1 MLAAT
6 KWERVQADAAERQ
19 PTHPHQKDRP
29 EHGFSPKAQPEM
41 RTHMRFSDR
50 GALVDATPERL
61 FGDSPAMIAL
71 MHGVEHAIS
80 VLVRCT
86 CQH

>member
-1 MLAAT
+1 VAP
-6 KWERVQADAAERQ
+6 Q
-19 PTHPHQKDRP
+19 
-29 EHGFSPKAQPEM
+29 M

-80 VLVRCT
+80 VLVRCI
-86 CQH
+86 C